1 MFEQIKTQEQTKQAE
16 LKAKEAEFNAQ
27 AAQAA
32 IVSTAACS
40 CVQEPGCLRCL
51 TLAAGSSCSQ

>member
-1 MFEQIKTQEQTKQAE
+1 MLVSPSSPSSCCSVSATQVFEQIKTQEQTKQAE

-32 IVSTAACS
+32 IVSR
-40 CVQEPGCLRCL
+40 G
-51 TLAAGSSCSQ
+51 